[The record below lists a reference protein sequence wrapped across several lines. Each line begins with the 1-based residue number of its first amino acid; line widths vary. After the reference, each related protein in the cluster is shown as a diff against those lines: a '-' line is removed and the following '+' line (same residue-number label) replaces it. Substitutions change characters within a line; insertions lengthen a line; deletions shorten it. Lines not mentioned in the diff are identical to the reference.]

1 MSYVKQTF
9 WLAGIAAAITLG
21 GSLPAQADGCDVRKT
36 ADSPDGIKVAEVTTD
51 TAVQTIVK
59 ETVQPSSSPLVPAVE
74 STAVE
79 ATETEVVETPVADEA
94 KLLIEPTATVSEP
107 SAIVVNTT
115 DFQSIPS
122 TESFQAPTYDE
133 GVDVAQVTRGSYGS
147 VSPAY
152 LGIGGN
158 LGIGDA
164 DSAVGDFGFAV
175 VSKISLGPR
184 FSVRPSFLL
193 SERFSNF
200 TVPITF
206 NLNTMRLGG
215 FRFQPYIGG
224 GVDVPFNGNTA
235 FLVNAGADVPIS
247 RDFTLNTNANWRVT
261 SGFALGV
268 TFGLGYNFPFIFE

>member
-21 GSLPAQADGCDVRKT
+21 GSLPAQADGYDVKKT
-36 ADSPDGIKVAEVTTD
+36 ANTDDGINVAEVTTD
-51 TAVQTIVK
+51 AAVQTVV
-59 ETVQPSSSPLVPAVE
+59 EDALQPSSSPVVPAVE

>member
-1 MSYVKQTF
+1 MSYVNQTF
-9 WLAGIAAAITLG
+9 WLASIAAAVVLG

-36 ADSPDGIKVAEVTTD
+36 ADTTEGIKVAEVATD
-51 TAVQTIVK
+51 AAVQTVVE
-59 ETVQPSSSPLVPAVE
+59 ETVQPLSSLGVPAVDG
-74 STAVE
+74 SAVQV
-79 ATETEVVETPVADEA
+79 ADGVETPVTTEA
-94 KLLIEPTATVSEP
+94 KLLTEPTAAVSEP
-107 SAIVVNTT
+107 SEISVNTT

-206 NLNTMRLGG
+206 NLNTMRLAG

>member
-9 WLAGIAAAITLG
+9 WLAGLAAAITLG
-21 GSLPAQADGCDVRKT
+21 GSLPAHADGCDVRKT
-36 ADSPDGIKVAEVTTD
+36 ADSTDGIKVAEVTTD
-51 TAVQTIVK
+51 AAVQTVVE
-59 ETVQPSSSPLVPAVE
+59 ETVQPSSSPVVPAVE
-74 STAVE
+74 ASAVQVIE
-79 ATETEVVETPVADEA
+79 GVETPVTTEA
-94 KLLIEPTATVSEP
+94 KLLTEPTATVSEA
-107 SAIVVNTT
+107 SALSVSTA
-115 DFQSIPS
+115 DFQSVPS
-122 TESFQAPTYDE
+122 TESFQAPAYGE
-133 GVDVAQVTRGSYGS
+133 GVDVAQVSRGSYGS

-184 FSVRPSFLL
+184 FSVRPSFLI

-200 TVPITF
+200 TVPLTF

-224 GVDVPFNGNTA
+224 GVDIPFNGNTA

>member
-1 MSYVKQTF
+1 MSHVKQTL
-9 WLAGIAAAITLG
+9 WLAGLAAAITLG
-21 GSLPAQADGCDVRKT
+21 GSLPAQADGYDVKKT
-36 ADSPDGIKVAEVTTD
+36 ANTDDGINVAEVTTD
-51 TAVQTIVK
+51 AAVQTVV
-59 ETVQPSSSPLVPAVE
+59 EDALQPSSSPVVPAVE

>member
-9 WLAGIAAAITLG
+9 WLAGMAAAITLA
-21 GSLPAQADGCDVRKT
+21 GSLPAH
-36 ADSPDGIKVAEVTTD
+36 ADSSDVVKLAEVTPD
-51 TAVQTIVK
+51 TTVTQTVQPAVSPVVPAVQAGATEVTEAVQT
-59 ETVQPSSSPLVPAVE
+59 
-74 STAVE
+74 
-79 ATETEVVETPVADEA
+79 PVATEA
-94 KLLIEPTATVSEP
+94 KLLTEPTATVIEP
-107 SAIVVNTT
+107 SAPDASTT
-115 DFQSIPS
+115 NFQSIPS
-122 TESFQAPTYDE
+122 SEAFQAPTYNQE
-133 GVDVAQVTRGSYGS
+133 LEVAQVSRGSYGS

-200 TVPITF
+200 TVPLTF
-206 NLNTMRLGG
+206 NLNTMQLGG

-224 GVDVPFNGNTA
+224 GVDIPFNGNTA

-268 TFGLGYNFPFIFE
+268 TFGLGYNFPFVFE

>member
-1 MSYVKQTF
+1 MSHVKQTL
-9 WLAGIAAAITLG
+9 WLAGLAAAITLG
-21 GSLPAQADGCDVRKT
+21 GSLPAQADGYDVKKAANT
-36 ADSPDGIKVAEVTTD
+36 DDGINVAEVTTD
-51 TAVQTIVK
+51 AAVQTVV
-59 ETVQPSSSPLVPAVE
+59 EDALQPSSSPVVPAVE

>member
-1 MSYVKQTF
+1 MSHVKQTL
-9 WLAGIAAAITLG
+9 WLAGLAAAITLG
-21 GSLPAQADGCDVRKT
+21 GSLPAQADGYDVKKT
-36 ADSPDGIKVAEVTTD
+36 ANTDDGINVAEVTTD
-51 TAVQTIVK
+51 AAVQTVV
-59 ETVQPSSSPLVPAVE
+59 EDAVQPSSSPVVPAVE